1 MRGRLMQ
8 QLPTGSMLAVSLPEA
23 EVKALLDEKLSLA
36 ASNGQAYAWFRRMT
50 P

>member
-1 MRGRLMQ
+1 MQ

-36 ASNGQAYAWFRRMT
+36 ASNGPSYVVSGRMT

>member
-1 MRGRLMQ
+1 MRGQLMQ

-36 ASNGQAYAWFRRMT
+36 ASRAYAWFQGHMT